1 MKRLLMLAAVALV
14 MVVTPGGSRAAA
26 DLPIAAFFGTFTGG
40 GVAENRDSIYF
51 AVTARDFDVVIRPEG
66 AGFRIDWTSVIR
78 RGGDPARPDIRRKK
92 TTKILVPAGAPGVFR
107 GTGSGDPLAGGE
119 LCWARIAGNTLKIF
133 LMMVDKAGIYE
144 LQQYDRTLS
153 GTGMQLIF
161 TSLRDGDRV
170 RTVKGRLVK
179 TGN

>member
-1 MKRLLMLAAVALV
+1 M
-14 MVVTPGGSRAAA
+14 
-26 DLPIAAFFGTFTGG
+26 
-40 GVAENRDSIYF
+40 
-51 AVTARDFDVVIRPEG
+51 
-66 AGFRIDWTSVIR
+66 
-78 RGGDPARPDIRRKK
+78 RRKK
-92 TTKILVPAGAPGVFR
+92 PTPTLVPTGVPGVFR

-119 LCWARIAGNTLKIF
+119 LCWARIQGATLKIF
-133 LMMVDKAGIYE
+133 LMMVDGSGIYE

-153 GTGMQLIF
+153 GTGMQLTF